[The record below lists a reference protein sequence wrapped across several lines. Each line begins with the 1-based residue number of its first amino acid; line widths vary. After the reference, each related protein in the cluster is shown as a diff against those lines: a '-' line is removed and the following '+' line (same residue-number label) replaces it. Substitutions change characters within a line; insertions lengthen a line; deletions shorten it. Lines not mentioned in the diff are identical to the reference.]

1 MLLIKINIT
10 IKKIVYIIFLCIF
23 AFCYINIFNMKEK
36 EIGEWIRKKR
46 LDLGLSQS
54 MLAEKSDVTY
64 QTIINVEKGNKASM
78 RTILKILDSL
88 DAKIEIV

>member
-1 MLLIKINIT
+1 
-10 IKKIVYIIFLCIF
+10 
-23 AFCYINIFNMKEK
+23 MKEK

-88 DAKIEIV
+88 DAKIQIV